1 MKKFKVLILSFSLLS
16 IQFMNAQSK
25 ESNKFYASTE
35 LNIGNYLGWELN
47 VNFVTKKQNTVKI
60 GFLNL
65 LRGSDDVDDDELFP
79 YDLCQSFQICFGKI
93 YELNPKETVRANI
106 SVGLGSTL
114 VLDESNAGRSVSLI
128 INPKIEFPFT
138 RFFGLTFSPMLQ
150 LNKHSSY
157 YGIGIGCVIGVL
169 RD

>member
-1 MKKFKVLILSFSLLS
+1 MMKKFKVLILSFSLLS

-35 LNIGNYLGWELN
+35 LNIGNYAGLELD

-65 LRGSDDVDDDELFP
+65 LRGTQDEELHL
-79 YDLCQSFQICFGKI
+79 DLYQSFQICFGKI

-106 SVGLGSTL
+106 SVGLGSTR
-114 VLDESNAGRSVSLI
+114 VNAERSVSLI

-157 YGIGIGCVIGVL
+157 YGIGVGCVIGAL

>member
-1 MKKFKVLILSFSLLS
+1 
-16 IQFMNAQSK
+16 MNAQSK

-47 VNFVTKKQNTVKI
+47 VNFVTKKQNTLKI

-65 LRGSDDVDDDELFP
+65 LRGSYDGDDDELFP
-79 YDLCQSFQICFGKI
+79 YDFYQSYQICFGKI

-106 SVGLGSTL
+106 SVGLGSAL
-114 VLDESNAGRSVSLI
+114 VNAERSVSLI

-157 YGIGIGCVIGVL
+157 YGIGIGCVIGAL

>member
-1 MKKFKVLILSFSLLS
+1 
-16 IQFMNAQSK
+16 MNAQSK

-35 LNIGNYLGWELN
+35 LNIGNYAGLELD

-65 LRGSDDVDDDELFP
+65 LRGTQDEELHL
-79 YDLCQSFQICFGKI
+79 DLYQSFQICFGKI

-106 SVGLGSTL
+106 SVGLGSTR
-114 VLDESNAGRSVSLI
+114 VNAERSVSLI

-157 YGIGIGCVIGVL
+157 YGIGVGCVIGAL

>member
-35 LNIGNYLGWELN
+35 LNIGNYLGWELD
-47 VNFVTKKQNTVKI
+47 VNFVTKKQNTLKI

-65 LRGSDDVDDDELFP
+65 LRGSDDDEALLY
-79 YDLCQSFQICFGKI
+79 YDLYQSYQICFGKI
-93 YELNPKETVRANI
+93 YELNPKETVRANL
-106 SVGLGSTL
+106 SVGLGSTF
-114 VLDESNAGRSVSLI
+114 VDARRSVSLI

-157 YGIGIGCVIGVL
+157 YGIGIGCVIGAL

>member
-1 MKKFKVLILSFSLLS
+1 MKKFKVLILSFFSLS
-16 IQFMNAQSK
+16 IQFMNAQYK
-25 ESNKFYASTE
+25 ESTKFYVSTE
-35 LNIGNYLGWELN
+35 LNIGNYSGLELD

-65 LRGSDDVDDDELFP
+65 LRGTQDDEFHF
-79 YDLCQSFQICFGKI
+79 DLYQSFQICFGKM
-93 YELNPKETVRANI
+93 YELNPKETLRANI
-106 SVGLGSTL
+106 SIGLGSTL
-114 VLDESNAGRSVSLI
+114 VNAERSVSLI

-150 LNKHSSY
+150 LNKYSSY
-157 YGIGIGCVIGVL
+157 YGIGIGCVIGAL